1 MRLNFPTRCARSGT
15 TSAFD
20 MVSGGSAGRVETT
33 GGVWS
38 ALDCCDVFDWGGF
51 DCCGFDCCAVPI
63 AESAEVA
70 MIPAPSARTQRRK
83 RVSWGSADFIVLP
96 CHKPKPVSRTW
107 SLDADGAALEAGGEG
122 LLLCADRGREAVAEF
137 GEEFGSGARFFQ
149 PVGGI
154 DAEEFVEGAARNRKA
169 VERERFGRG
178 NQADRRF
185 VCGGAAFDPVEHPLQ
200 HADIFPVTWP
210 EKFSIRVLAEPV
222 HVEDFRRVLDFR
234 AHREPVAKIVSHVV
248 AAEGKH
254 GHGIAAR
261 DADGACR
268 GGGGFRG
275 HGGADENSVLPV
287 ARLIDERRDA
297 RAASAENDRGDR
309 NA

>member
-51 DCCGFDCCAVPI
+51 DCCAVPI

-96 CHKPKPVSRTW
+96 CHKPKLVSRTW

-122 LLLCADRGREAVAEF
+122 LLLRADGGREAVAEF
-137 GEEFGSGARFFQ
+137 GEEFGGGAGFLE

-154 DAEEFVEGAARNRKA
+154 DAQQFIE
-169 VERERFGRG
+169 
-178 NQADRRF
+178 
-185 VCGGAAFDPVEHPLQ
+185 
-200 HADIFPVTWP
+200 
-210 EKFSIRVLAEPV
+210 S
-222 HVEDFRRVLDFR
+222 
-234 AHREPVAKIVSHVV
+234 
-248 AAEGKH
+248 
-254 GHGIAAR
+254 
-261 DADGACR
+261 
-268 GGGGFRG
+268 
-275 HGGADENSVLPV
+275 
-287 ARLIDERRDA
+287 
-297 RAASAENDRGDR
+297 
-309 NA
+309 